1 MKHLQKQSK
10 DKIFIIYRI
19 SQKTWLNNKHTLIWT
34 WNLKIPKSHQTL
46 FYNVISEA
54 LVFYNQG
61 KVYILFAQCSN
72 LQYSTVY
79 MGSKFYFIVFTLP
92 PACRHRLLIPA
103 IKKMFMKE
111 ASTHTSKTDKY
122 GHVFFMGQQKTHR
135 MRSNKRWPWAKMLP
149 KSPS

>member
-1 MKHLQKQSK
+1 MPVSMDIGQRGNRRNEAKRKGFLRNTCKNNLN
-10 DKIFIIYRI
+10 IRFYFIIYRI

-72 LQYSTVY
+72 LLYSLYGLKILFYCVYSSTCLQAPTVNT
-79 MGSKFYFIVFTLP
+79 GNKKICSWTLQMN
-92 PACRHRLLIPA
+92 I
-103 IKKMFMKE
+103 
-111 ASTHTSKTDKY
+111 SGT
-122 GHVFFMGQQKTHR
+122 G
-135 MRSNKRWPWAKMLP
+135 
-149 KSPS
+149 